1 MIRQGAASAFD
12 PAVAKAFCELVAP
25 YPPGNEIELADGR
38 RAVVVEPGVVRTLD
52 GEEIDLSLHPQLG

>member
-1 MIRQGAASAFD
+1 M
-12 PAVAKAFCELVAP
+12 AP

-38 RAVVVEPGVVRTLD
+38 RAVVVEPGFVRTLS